1 LGKGTA
7 GRADLVTKNSDGSE
21 WVLKV
26 VEGEYQPESQTQA
39 LNQGS
44 MEEVAILSKLR
55 HPNIICYEDSWVE
68 GTTLKILMEY
78 ADGGTLES
86 RWQTHCKNEEHIQED
101 LVMRWAVQLLS
112 AAQYIHR
119 INVLHRDIKLAN
131 IMLTKDDDI
140 KLVDFGLARIL
151 DTQSFLAHTCCGTP
165 YYISPELCRGDPYD
179 NKADIWALGCVIY
192 ELSALH
198 RPFTGSNLHAV
209 VMKIC
214 NTQPEL
220 SPIRHCSQEAIDL
233 MMSMLNKDH
242 AVRPSADECLQRPFL
257 QKYHAAGGD
266 GRDPDECADASLF
279 QSARYI
285 DVSETDLLQGSERTR
300 LEHAGSFAGNEEDC
314 LSVAEAYV
322 AAEAPPFYQEVFKM
336 LTAKSSD
343 IRITGLETLQK
354 DVLKGAQADERGIR
368 ILQSVLYAVWRC
380 STSKDLV
387 QTISEA
393 LKRIRHEGQLAVS
406 VEIPFAGDC
415 KSNPLT
421 PHTEFFVKAHIG
433 VDSSMLAELKKDV
446 QISTTQHRYS
456 DFGTYQSKIQKSL
469 PKGHPPFPPKKL
481 FGSREAA
488 FVEERRCALQEWLQ
502 KALAINAVLADDAT
516 AKFLG
521 FP

>member
-1 LGKGTA
+1 
-7 GRADLVTKNSDGSE
+7 
-21 WVLKV
+21 
-26 VEGEYQPESQTQA
+26 
-39 LNQGS
+39 
-44 MEEVAILSKLR
+44 
-55 HPNIICYEDSWVE
+55 
-68 GTTLKILMEY
+68 
-78 ADGGTLES
+78 
-86 RWQTHCKNEEHIQED
+86 
-101 LVMRWAVQLLS
+101 
-112 AAQYIHR
+112 
-119 INVLHRDIKLAN
+119 
-131 IMLTKDDDI
+131 
-140 KLVDFGLARIL
+140 
-151 DTQSFLAHTCCGTP
+151 
-165 YYISPELCRGDPYD
+165 
-179 NKADIWALGCVIY
+179 
-192 ELSALH
+192 
-198 RPFTGSNLHAV
+198 
-209 VMKIC
+209 
-214 NTQPEL
+214 
-220 SPIRHCSQEAIDL
+220 
-233 MMSMLNKDH
+233 
-242 AVRPSADECLQRPFL
+242 
-257 QKYHAAGGD
+257 
-266 GRDPDECADASLF
+266 
-279 QSARYI
+279 
-285 DVSETDLLQGSERTR
+285 
-300 LEHAGSFAGNEEDC
+300 
-314 LSVAEAYV
+314 
-322 AAEAPPFYQEVFKM
+322 M